1 MNSNRELVD
10 ELKQTG
16 YLKTPGIIKAFLKV
30 DRKDFVVK
38 EFQAE
43 AYENFPLSI
52 GCGQTISQ
60 PATVA
65 FMLEVLG
72 IRPGQK
78 ILDVGSGSGWQTA
91 LLACL
96 AGPRG
101 EVIGLELKDDL
112 VEAGQANLAK
122 YNFTNAEIIKGNG
135 WNGLP
140 EQAPFDRIIVAAAA
154 GEIPEKLKEQL
165 KVGGRLVVPVGR
177 GLQDIVVV
185 DRQGQ
190 ETFAERYF
198 PGFVFVPLLKGGE

>member
-1 MNSNRELVD
+1 
-10 ELKQTG
+10 
-16 YLKTPGIIKAFLKV
+16 FLKV